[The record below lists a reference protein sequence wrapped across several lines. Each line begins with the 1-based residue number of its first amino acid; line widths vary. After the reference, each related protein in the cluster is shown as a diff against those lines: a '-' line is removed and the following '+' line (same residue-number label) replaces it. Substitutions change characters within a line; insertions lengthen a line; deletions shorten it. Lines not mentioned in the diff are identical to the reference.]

1 MCVLFLCMWAF
12 CLYEMKIVGQSY
24 FSYALPTLT
33 FYVMIQSLFSRIGD
47 LQYFLEIIVDE
58 FVSDSDYLYARAIDL
73 GGELVS
79 QELQSG
85 E

>member
-1 MCVLFLCMWAF
+1 MYVGLLFVWDEDCWSEF
-12 CLYEMKIVGQSY
+12 

-58 FVSDSDYLYARAIDL
+58 FVSDSDYLYVRAIEL